1 MKRSP
6 DCQENAMP
14 ASTLLL
20 ELAARASRE
29 PVRLSDIVE
38 IAGRRAHAAVLAIV
52 TLPEALPVPV
62 MGVSAVLAI
71 PLIFVSAHMV
81 IFGAAEGIP
90 TTVAR
95 YSIPQKLVIAIAS
108 RGAQI
113 LRQVER
119 ISRPRLHRLVDQD
132 RLLALMCLVL
142 AVVIA
147 IPIPF
152 GNVLPAICILSIA
165 LGMVQRDGLFVAMG
179 VVGGLLVLGLGG
191 FIGNAVVTRLLEAW
205 RAF

>member
-1 MKRSP
+1 MKRSSECREKTVP
-6 DCQENAMP
+6 G
-14 ASTLLL
+14 STLLL
-20 ELAARASRE
+20 ELAARASRG
-29 PVRLSDIVE
+29 PVCLSDIVE

-81 IFGAAEGIP
+81 IFGAAKGIP
-90 TTVAR
+90 PTVAR
-95 YSIPQKLVIAIAS
+95 CSIPQKLVTAIAS
-108 RGAQI
+108 RGAQV
-113 LRQVER
+113 LRRVER
-119 ISRPRLHRLVDQD
+119 ISRPRLHRLADQD

-152 GNVLPAICILSIA
+152 GNLLPAICILSIA
-165 LGMVQRDGLFVAMG
+165 VGMVQRDGLLVAVG
-179 VVGGLLVLGLGG
+179 VVGGLLLLGLGG
-191 FIGNAVVTRLLEAW
+191 FVGNAVVTRLLEAW